1 MSKYFLRS
9 ENFTSIHI
17 QITTMPF
24 GSKNARMP
32 KEAVITRE
40 RRFKEPINATIHI
53 YIHFQSCLG
62 FWWHPAHIAPF
73 LLVSGS
79 YIEYSRIYDTTLI
92 IFKTGSNS
100 SPRSKQGFS
109 IMRALDASLLAPI
122 LYTRPTLVCS
132 AKRRMVKMTK
142 RRIMKVKMAKRRMVK
157 VKMTRARRRML
168 GLEEVPLTANLSLT
182 LGTKTLTTHA
192 TLLSPPLSASWW
204 SARKDLDQVS

>member
-1 MSKYFLRS
+1 MSKFFLRS

-132 AKRRMVKMTK
+132 AKRRMVK
-142 RRIMKVKMAKRRMVK
+142 

>member
-132 AKRRMVKMTK
+132 AKRRMVKMT
-142 RRIMKVKMAKRRMVK
+142 
-157 VKMTRARRRML
+157 RARRRML

>member
-1 MSKYFLRS
+1 MSKYFLCS

-132 AKRRMVKMTK
+132 AKGRMVLMRIL
-142 RRIMKVKMAKRRMVK
+142 RRVVWSCRKLVSLQIC
-157 VKMTRARRRML
+157 
-168 GLEEVPLTANLSLT
+168 LSLSEQRVSLHT
-182 LGTKTLTTHA
+182 QHCCHH
-192 TLLSPPLSASWW
+192 
-204 SARKDLDQVS
+204 DLIIQLMRVNKPFEIVSVTRDLCF